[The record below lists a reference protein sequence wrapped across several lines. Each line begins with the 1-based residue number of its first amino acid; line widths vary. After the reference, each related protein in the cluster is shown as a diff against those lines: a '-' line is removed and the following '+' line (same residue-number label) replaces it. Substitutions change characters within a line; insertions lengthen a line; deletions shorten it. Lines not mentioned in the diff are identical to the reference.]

1 MTEGWFGEYGGRF
14 VPETLVPALDEL
26 GGGRGTRQRPT
37 RPSPPSSTRSGGSTR
52 AGRRR

>member
-26 GGGRGTRQRPT
+26 EAAGARRRPI
-37 RPSPPSSTRSGGSTR
+37 RRSPPSSTRSGGSTPGGPR
-52 AGRRR
+52 P

>member
-26 GGGRGTRQRPT
+26 ARAGGKPRRTH
-37 RPSPPSSTRSGGSTR
+37 PSPPSSTRSGGSTR